1 MAHLTRNRNPP
12 STRPHQSSS
21 IGDDR
26 HRWDCALKVAT
37 CLYFPDATTTL
48 TKCRASFGKLLGT
61 MMTAV
66 ARIQALLGGELVT
79 GPLHNER
86 DIVRLIR
93 RGVPTQAVDH
103 FLSMARLSF
112 NALDPQI
119 LNRRTFKRRQLSAE
133 PLDQA
138 ESDRLLRM
146 VVVVAS
152 AEETFGDSEKAHVW
166 LNRQNRALDGET
178 PLGMADT
185 DQGARAVEALLG
197 RIAHGI
203 AA

>member
-1 MAHLTRNRNPP
+1 MN
-12 STRPHQSSS
+12 
-21 IGDDR
+21 
-26 HRWDCALKVAT
+26 
-37 CLYFPDATTTL
+37 
-48 TKCRASFGKLLGT
+48 
-61 MMTAV
+61 AV
-66 ARIQALLGGELVT
+66 TRIQELLGGESVT

-86 DIVRLIR
+86 DLVRLVR

-103 FLSMARLSF
+103 FLTAARLPF

-119 LNRRTFKRRQLSAE
+119 LNRRTFRRRQKSAQ

-138 ESDRLLRM
+138 ESDRLLR
-146 VVVVAS
+146 VVGVVAA
-152 AEETFGDSEKAHVW
+152 AEEVFGDSDKAHIW
-166 LNRQNRALDGET
+166 LHRANRVLDGET
-178 PLGMADT
+178 PLAMADT

>member
-1 MAHLTRNRNPP
+1 M
-12 STRPHQSSS
+12 
-21 IGDDR
+21 G
-26 HRWDCALKVAT
+26 
-37 CLYFPDATTTL
+37 
-48 TKCRASFGKLLGT
+48 
-61 MMTAV
+61 AV
-66 ARIQALLGGELVT
+66 ARIQELLGGEIVI

-103 FLSMARLSF
+103 FLGMARLSF

-119 LNRRTFKRRQLSAE
+119 LNRRTFKRRQHNEE
-133 PLDQA
+133 PLDPA

-146 VVVVAS
+146 VGIVAS
-152 AEETFGDSEKAHVW
+152 AEGTFGDTEKAHIW
-166 LNRQNRALDGET
+166 LNRENRALDGET
-178 PLGMADT
+178 PLGMTDT

>member
-1 MAHLTRNRNPP
+1 MNA
-12 STRPHQSSS
+12 
-21 IGDDR
+21 
-26 HRWDCALKVAT
+26 
-37 CLYFPDATTTL
+37 
-48 TKCRASFGKLLGT
+48 FGK
-61 MMTAV
+61 
-66 ARIQALLGGELVT
+66 IQELLGGEGVI

-86 DIVRLIR
+86 DIVRLVR

-103 FLSMARLSF
+103 FLAAAQLSF

-119 LNRRTFKRRQLSAE
+119 LNRRTFKRRQQSDQ

-138 ESDRLLRM
+138 ESDRLLRI
-146 VVVVAS
+146 VGIVAA
-152 AEETFGDSEKAHVW
+152 AEETFGNRDKVHIW
-166 LNRQNRALDGET
+166 LNRESHLLDHET
-178 PLGMADT
+178 PLTMADT

>member
-1 MAHLTRNRNPP
+1 MNT
-12 STRPHQSSS
+12 
-21 IGDDR
+21 
-26 HRWDCALKVAT
+26 VA
-37 CLYFPDATTTL
+37 
-48 TKCRASFGKLLGT
+48 K
-61 MMTAV
+61 
-66 ARIQALLGGELVT
+66 IQELLGGEGIT

-103 FLSMARLSF
+103 FLTAARLSF

-119 LNRRTFKRRQLSAE
+119 LNRRTFKRRQQSAQ

-138 ESDRLLRM
+138 ESDRLLR
-146 VVVVAS
+146 VVGIVAA
-152 AEETFGDSEKAHVW
+152 AEETFGNSEKAHIW
-166 LNRQNRALDGET
+166 LNRENHALDDET
-178 PLGMADT
+178 PLTMADT

-197 RIAHGI
+197 RIAHGL

>member
-1 MAHLTRNRNPP
+1 M
-12 STRPHQSSS
+12 
-21 IGDDR
+21 
-26 HRWDCALKVAT
+26 
-37 CLYFPDATTTL
+37 PDNSRQIA
-48 TKCRASFGKLLGT
+48 RDEIMSV
-61 MMTAV
+61 V
-66 ARIQALLGGELVT
+66 ARIQELLGGEIIT
-79 GPLHNER
+79 GPLNNER
-86 DIVRLIR
+86 DMVRLIR

-103 FLSMARLSF
+103 FLSAARLSF
-112 NALDPQI
+112 NAIDPQI
-119 LNRRTFKRRQLSAE
+119 LNRRTFKRRQLRAE

-146 VVVVAS
+146 VGVVAS
-152 AEETFGDSEKAHVW
+152 AEQTFGDSEKAHIW
-166 LNRQNRALDGET
+166 LNRENRTLDGET